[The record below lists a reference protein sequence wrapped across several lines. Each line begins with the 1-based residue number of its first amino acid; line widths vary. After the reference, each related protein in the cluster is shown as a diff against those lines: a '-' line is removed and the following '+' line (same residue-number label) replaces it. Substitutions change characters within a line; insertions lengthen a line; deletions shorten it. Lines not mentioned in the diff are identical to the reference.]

1 MADVIFHQKE
11 KRGNVPVSTLA
22 ALVVACMHEDVVF
35 VDDGA
40 GVRWHFTFPGNE
52 ASFDLY
58 KPKMYDSGEY
68 DIDMTLRVNGK
79 SEWHFAKEKIWM
91 ADIRKVLEKCYSQ
104 GFPRKKRLAYKWGS
118 SSKGSNDISDPP
130 VSVRTDMTLS
140 PFQKKIIATMAD
152 SLCES
157 AITVTAPGNGSIDL
171 TFSKDKPF
179 FHIMQLGQG
188 TDDAC
193 NFVVEMV
200 RDNNM
205 VWRLNVVNDS
215 FNTFE
220 GLMKS
225 YSKYGFELDGETYK
239 WNSVKKGV
247 NNVAKFQD
255 VIVEADAVASEHPEV
270 VDIARAITIGLAEPK
285 SKVRENGKNAFW
297 IQFVSTY
304 TYVKLVNVRWSEAK
318 GYAFQLYMMK
328 NDEIVYQYSTA
339 GMTLGDIEAFFNKRL
354 KEGFKSGDHG
364 TFMWDGASAGTTK
377 VPHPQGVE
385 WQGENAGDAE
395 TVSIIADCVKR
406 SLGVDTI
413 SVVSDNS
420 HNWSFSFENRRA
432 FFLLHDGG
440 TRAGYRQVFFLK
452 LCFNDREMANFTF
465 YLDEV
470 ERLGRDLKKA
480 AKEGFRTFDGET
492 YSWKT
497 DSIVEDE
504 VEPEPSDAPV
514 AQVGVVPD
522 GITSIRAVALKY
534 DGKVIAFRFKTDK
547 GTFDMSKEAA
557 TQYGLSGFKSE
568 KFVSLKSVNGILM
581 SEAELQKNVLIPD
594 VSENEV
600 DCRKLIST
608 IFRLR

>member
-1 MADVIFHQKE
+1 MAEVIFHQKE
-11 KRGNVPVSTLA
+11 KSDNVIVSTLA
-22 ALVVACMHEDVVF
+22 ALIVDCMHEDVVF

-40 GVRWHFTFPGNE
+40 GVRWHFTFPGNK

-58 KPKMYDSGEY
+58 APKMYDSGEY
-68 DIDMTLRVNGK
+68 DIDLTLRVNGK
-79 SEWHFAKEKIWM
+79 NEWRFAKEKIWM
-91 ADIRKVLEKCYSQ
+91 ADIRKSLEKCYSQ
-104 GFPRKKRLAYKWGS
+104 GFPRRKQIPYRWVRSTKNL
-118 SSKGSNDISDPP
+118 NDILNPHIA
-130 VSVRTDMTLS
+130 VITDIRLS
-140 PFQKKIIATMAD
+140 LFQKKIIATMAD

-157 AITVTAPGNGSIDL
+157 TVTVTAPVNGSIDL

-179 FHIMQLGQG
+179 FHVMQLGEG

-205 VWRLNVVNDS
+205 VWRLNVINDS

-239 WNSVKKGV
+239 WSSENKGA

-255 VIVEADAVASEHPEV
+255 VVVEADDVASEHPEV
-270 VDIARAITIGLAEPK
+270 VDVARAITIGLAEPK

-304 TYVKLVNVRWSEAK
+304 TYVKLVNVRWKEAR
-318 GYAFQLYMMK
+318 GYAFQLYLMK

-339 GMTLGDIEAFFNKRL
+339 GMTLGDIEAFFNRHL

-364 TFMWDGASAGTTK
+364 TFMWNGASAGATK
-377 VPHPQGVE
+377 VPQAQGVE

-440 TRAGYRQVFFLK
+440 KRAGYRQVFFLK

-470 ERLGRDLKKA
+470 EKLGRDLKKA
-480 AKEGFRTFDGET
+480 AEEGFRNFDGEI

-497 DSIVEDE
+497 DSIVGD
-504 VEPEPSDAPV
+504 EPEPSAAPA

-547 GTFDMSKEAA
+547 GTFDMSKEVA

-568 KFVSLKSVNGILM
+568 KFIALKNVNGILM
-581 SEAELQKNVLIPD
+581 SETEMQKNVLIPD
-594 VSENEV
+594 VSENEA